1 MSEVKNPYNPNDTRH
16 GAFERGV
23 EAASAPKAPQPDV
36 VVAMCGRSS
45 AKSMIEMQ
53 IQRLRH
59 QIEGLESL
67 AKLAV
72 VVDGTPAD
80 EALWHM
86 IVNQRA

>member
-1 MSEVKNPYNPNDTRH
+1 MSEVKNPYDHNDTRH

-23 EAASAPKAPQPDV
+23 EAASAPKSPQPDA
-36 VVAMCGRSS
+36 VAMCSRAS